1 MSQRDWDLAEDY
13 QREAL
18 RMAELERFA
27 EQAKQG
33 QRGTRSS
40 KRPRRSRGFRWGIW
54 LLLVAAALLVGAVA
68 WGLSLLP
75 ELDAIGVVRDVLVL
89 IYLFV
94 LRLGVPL
101 IVTLMFGSFL
111 QHWLQQQD
119 AKEAIAR
126 RQFETTAP
134 CCWET
139 KNCPE
144 SVRENCV
151 AYQRPELPCW
161 LALQVAG
168 YGLKEQ
174 CYACALYTTRRVTV
188 PA

>member
-18 RMAELERFA
+18 RIAEQERLAEL
-27 EQAKQG
+27 AKEG
-33 QRGTRSS
+33 QRGTRSP
-40 KRPRRSRGFRWGIW
+40 KRRKRGRGFRWGTW
-54 LLLVAAALLVGAVA
+54 LLLVAVALLVGAGA

-75 ELDAIGVVRDVLVL
+75 ELDAIAILRDVLVL

-126 RQFETTAP
+126 RQYDADAP

-144 SVRENCV
+144 SVRANCA
-151 AYQRPELPCW
+151 AYHHPELPCW

-174 CYACALYTTRRVTV
+174 CYACPLYSTRRVAV
-188 PA
+188 HA